1 MENERVVRARVDPI
15 DNLNPLDHQ
24 RAVCLFFDT
33 NRVSG
38 SLSGSSD
45 ERARTSPNIVDDF
58 IALSLLSP
66 YLCYRL
72 EPNLTWT
79 RS

>member
-1 MENERVVRARVDPI
+1 MEKGSQSIQNEMYV
-15 DNLNPLDHQ
+15 
-24 RAVCLFFDT
+24 
-33 NRVSG
+33 
-38 SLSGSSD
+38 SGSSD

-58 IALSLLSP
+58 IDLSLLSP

>member
-1 MENERVVRARVDPI
+1 M
-15 DNLNPLDHQ
+15 PLYSL
-24 RAVCLFFDT
+24 VCLLKAV
-33 NRVSG
+33 R
-38 SLSGSSD
+38 SLELCRIVSGSSD